1 LGRGTKPN
9 NRITDSNQSKILT
22 IVLKLKAI
30 IIDDEPFVRDDLRHM
45 LAAHKEIEI
54 VGEAGTI
61 AGAKQE
67 LAANSL
73 DVVFLDIQLR
83 GGSGFDLVPFI
94 DPATEVIFIT
104 AHDEFAVR
112 AFDVNAL
119 DYLLKPVTAGRLAE
133 SLARLKLDLKQKEV
147 GPGKSGNFK
156 SDDSVFIKTDSG
168 RLFVRLDEIAA
179 ITAIGGNYAA
189 IYLEK
194 GQKLLARKTLK
205 QWETILP
212 HTLFTRIHRATI
224 VNTGFIDRFAYEK
237 DGSCF
242 VHLSGRQEPFAVSRR
257 MASQLKSLVE
267 VRSV

>member
-1 LGRGTKPN
+1 M
-9 NRITDSNQSKILT
+9 
-22 IVLKLKAI
+22 KLKAI
-30 IIDDEPFVRDDLRHM
+30 IIDDEPFVRDDLRAM

-61 AGAKQE
+61 SDAKEQ
-67 LAANSL
+67 LAANSF

-83 GGSGFDLVPFI
+83 GGTGFDLLPFI
-94 DPATEVIFIT
+94 DPSTQIVFIT
-104 AHDEFAVR
+104 AHDEYAVR
-112 AFDVNAL
+112 AFEINAL
-119 DYLLKPVTAGRLAE
+119 DYILKPVSTNRLAE
-133 SLARLKLDLKQKEV
+133 SIARLKFDLKQKEV
-147 GPGKSGNFK
+147 GPGKSGHFK

-168 RLFVRLDEIAA
+168 RLFVRLDEIVA
-179 ITAIGGNYAA
+179 ISSIGGNYAA

-212 HTLFTRIHRATI
+212 HTLYTRIHRATI
-224 VNTGFIDRFAYEK
+224 VNTGFIERIAYEK

-242 VHLSGRQEPFAVSRR
+242 VHLSGRQETFAVSRR